1 VVVPVAVPLPPRSF
15 VHVTCV
21 TPTVSAA
28 VPPSVR
34 GEVLVLKVG
43 VEVGEVIATVGAVVS
58 VAPPARAIALTV
70 VEQLLSFP
78 PTSTA
83 VTATW

>member
-1 VVVPVAVPLPPRSF
+1 
-15 VHVTCV
+15 
-21 TPTVSAA
+21 
-28 VPPSVR
+28 VR

>member
-1 VVVPVAVPLPPRSF
+1 LA
-15 VHVTCV
+15 HVTCV
-21 TPTVSAA
+21 TPTLSLA
-28 VPPSVR
+28 VPPNVR